1 MTLHSSSRC
10 TESKAYIDLECC
22 LPLIDLIYDVTE
34 DEYLIDC
41 ALLLSKSSLFFSKNM
56 VYTVLYSLD
65 DDSPHYFAGHRQ
77 QCHTTPIFSLFQIS
91 SFWYFH
97 YQAFLPLVRYL
108 LLMPYSIKQS
118 CQLLYYHITICFVQ
132 LCWDT
137 LDSRCSSTPRSS
149 SVPASLLLLLSLL
162 YPSH

>member
-65 DDSPHYFAGHRQ
+65 DDSPHFFA
-77 QCHTTPIFSLFQIS
+77 TAVLFFS
-91 SFWYFH
+91 
-97 YQAFLPLVRYL
+97 V
-108 LLMPYSIKQS
+108 
-118 CQLLYYHITICFVQ
+118 
-132 LCWDT
+132 
-137 LDSRCSSTPRSS
+137 STP
-149 SVPASLLLLLSLL
+149 
-162 YPSH
+162 YG